1 MKLTIALENMNCPFE
16 KLIKDV
22 FMNEGNERMDNL
34 LDFYSVK
41 YNETSSLESII
52 LSCVIK

>member
-41 YNETSSLESII
+41 YNETSSLESFI

>member
-1 MKLTIALENMNCPFE
+1 MKLTIALENMNCLFE

-22 FMNEGNERMDNL
+22 FMNGGNERMDNL

>member
-41 YNETSSLESII
+41 YNETSSLESI